1 MKIFKFKLEV
11 ELCLFEEYVVSSD
24 LKIAKNEI
32 IKKYP
37 NCVFK
42 KIEQISIKENT
53 MVIYNE

>member
-11 ELCLFEEYVVSSD
+11 ELCLFEEYVVSDD

-37 NCVFK
+37 NCIFK
-42 KIEQISIKENT
+42 KIEQIGIKENT
-53 MVIYNE
+53 TVIL